1 MLSLV
6 LVARRTAS
14 GEKHAM
20 SSRRTATT
28 AANHLMRA
36 IVQDTYGSADVL
48 RLAEVPRPHI
58 AENEVLVHVR
68 AAGLDRGTEHL
79 MTGKP
84 YVMRL
89 GFGIRRPKNP
99 VSGRDVAG
107 TVAAVGL
114 GVTRFAVGDEV
125 YGIAPGSFAEYAAAR
140 EDKLARKPVNLS
152 FAQAAVVPISAGTA
166 LQALVDAGRVQ
177 VGQSVLVLGAS
188 GGVGSYAVQLAK
200 AFGTEVTGVCS
211 PEKLDLVAALG
222 ADHVLDYT
230 REDFA
235 DGTLQY
241 DLILDV
247 GGNPSV
253 RRLRRALTPRGTA
266 VFVGAENAG
275 SLTGMRRQL
284 VGAVVS
290 PFVRER
296 LALFLAKERA
306 SDLERLTELI
316 EAGKVVPSLDR
327 SYPLEE
333 APQAMRRLESGKV
346 RGKVAITV

>member
-1 MLSLV
+1 M
-6 LVARRTAS
+6 T
-14 GEKHAM
+14 
-20 SSRRTATT
+20 TT
-28 AANHLMRA
+28 AATNLMRA
-36 IVQDTYGSADVL
+36 IVQDAYGSAEVL
-48 RLAEVPRPHI
+48 RLAEVPRPGVT
-58 AENEVLVHVR
+58 EREVLVRVR

-99 VSGRDVAG
+99 VPGRDVAG
-107 TVAAVGL
+107 IVAVVGSAVTG
-114 GVTRFAVGDEV
+114 FAVGDEV

-166 LQALVDAGRVQ
+166 LQALVDVGRVQ
-177 VGQSVLVLGAS
+177 SGQSVLVLGAS

-200 AFGTEVTGVCS
+200 AFGAVVTGACS
-211 PEKLDLVAALG
+211 TAKLDLVASLG

-235 DGTLQY
+235 DGTRRY

-253 RRLRRALTPRGTA
+253 RRLRRALAPKGTA
-266 VFVGAENAG
+266 VFVGGENAG
-275 SLTGMRRQL
+275 SLTGMSRQL

-296 LALFLAKERA
+296 LTLFLAKERA
-306 SDLERLTELI
+306 TDLEKLTELI
-316 EAGKVVPSLDR
+316 EAGKVMPSLDR

-333 APQAMRRLESGKV
+333 APEAMRRLESGTV